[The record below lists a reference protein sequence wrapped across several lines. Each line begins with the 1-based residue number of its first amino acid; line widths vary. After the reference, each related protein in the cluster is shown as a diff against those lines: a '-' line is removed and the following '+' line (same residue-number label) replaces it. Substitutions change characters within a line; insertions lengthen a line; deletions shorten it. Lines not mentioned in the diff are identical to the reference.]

1 MDNTQAG
8 ALATAN
14 LVGYLALAVIGW
26 ALAARYGPRLIISV
40 ALALAGVGMLLTG
53 LANGFLSAAVC
64 RAVVG
69 VGSGATMYL

>member
-14 LVGYLALAVIGW
+14 LGYLALSVIGG